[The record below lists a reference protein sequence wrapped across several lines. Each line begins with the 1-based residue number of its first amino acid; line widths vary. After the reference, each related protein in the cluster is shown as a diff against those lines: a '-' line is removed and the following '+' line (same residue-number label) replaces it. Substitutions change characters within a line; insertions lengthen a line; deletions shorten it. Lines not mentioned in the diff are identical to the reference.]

1 MKSYEKWCAD
11 NGRRWMGCKNFE
23 EFKRNADDYAAWLQ
37 AELDKNKTAT
47 VEATN
52 HLTNGEE

>member
-1 MKSYEKWCAD
+1 MKSYEEWCAD
-11 NGRRWMGCKNFE
+11 NGRRWVGCKNFE
-23 EFKRNADDYAAWLQ
+23 EFKRNADDYEAYLQ

-52 HLTNGEE
+52 D